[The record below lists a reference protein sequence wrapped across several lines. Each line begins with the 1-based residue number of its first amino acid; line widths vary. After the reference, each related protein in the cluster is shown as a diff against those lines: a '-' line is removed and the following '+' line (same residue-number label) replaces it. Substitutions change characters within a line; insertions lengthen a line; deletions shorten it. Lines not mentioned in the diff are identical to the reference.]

1 MKIVIQDDYQNCIRS
16 LDCFEK
22 IKHHDVTIYNDSI
35 KDIDSLVNR
44 FKDAE
49 AIVLLRE
56 RTIINAALLDK
67 LPRLKVISQTGKVAP
82 HIDLEAC
89 KARGITVMDGRGSGA
104 ATAELTML
112 LILAGLRNLVQE
124 CNRMQQG
131 LWQGTL
137 GRQLKGKTLGIYG
150 YGRIGEQVAHIS
162 KAFGANV
169 VIWGRDN
176 SLQKAMKDGFQTAQ
190 NKNDFFSTCDVISLQ
205 LRLTKDTQGI
215 VSLEDLSLMKPTALL
230 VNTSRAELIAPNA
243 LVQALKMGRPGFAAV
258 DVYEDEPVLNHSN
271 PLTQLPNC
279 LCSPHIGFVEKDNYE
294 AYFGIA
300 FDNINHYCNG
310 NPQNLVT

>member
-22 IKHHDVTIYNDSI
+22 VKHHDVTIYNDSV

-49 AIVLLRE
+49 AIVLIRE

-124 CNRMQQG
+124 CNRLQQG

-150 YGRIGEQVAHIS
+150 YGRIGEQVANIS

-176 SLQKAMKDGFQTAQ
+176 SRQKAMKDGFQITQ
-190 NKNDFFSTCDVISLQ
+190 NKEEFFSKCDVISLQ
-205 LRLTKDTQGI
+205 LRLTEDTKSI
-215 VSLEDLSLMKPTALL
+215 VSLEDLSLMKSTALL

-243 LVQALKMGRPGFAAV
+243 LVQALKMGRPGYAAV

-310 NPQNLVT
+310 NPQNLVV

>member
-22 IKHHDVTIYNDSI
+22 IKHHDVTIYNDSV

-44 FKDAE
+44 FMDAE
-49 AIVLLRE
+49 AIVLIRE
-56 RTIINAALLDK
+56 RTIINSALLDK

-190 NKNDFFSTCDVISLQ
+190 NKKDFFSTCDVISLQ

-300 FDNINHYCNG
+300 FDNINYYCNG
-310 NPQNLVT
+310 NPQNLVA

>member
-22 IKHHDVTIYNDSI
+22 IKHHDVTIYNDSV

-49 AIVLLRE
+49 AIVLIRE

-190 NKNDFFSTCDVISLQ
+190 NKKDFFSTCDVISLQ

-310 NPQNLVT
+310 NPQNLVA

>member
-22 IKHHDVTIYNDSI
+22 IKHHDVTIYNDSV

>member
-22 IKHHDVTIYNDSI
+22 VKHHDVTIYNDSV

-49 AIVLLRE
+49 AIVLIRE

-150 YGRIGEQVAHIS
+150 YGRIGEQVANIS

-176 SLQKAMKDGFQTAQ
+176 SCQKAMKDGFQIAH
-190 NKNDFFSTCDVISLQ
+190 NKEEFFSKCDVISLQ
-205 LRLTKDTQGI
+205 LRLTEDTKSI
-215 VSLEDLSLMKPTALL
+215 VSLEDLSLMKSTALL

-243 LVQALKMGRPGFAAV
+243 LVQALKMGQPGYAAV
-258 DVYEDEPVLNHSN
+258 DVYEHEPILNHSN

-310 NPQNLVT
+310 NPQNLVV

>member
-22 IKHHDVTIYNDSI
+22 IKHHDVTIYNDSV

-49 AIVLLRE
+49 AIVLIRE

-169 VIWGRDN
+169 VIWGTDN

-190 NKNDFFSTCDVISLQ
+190 NKKDFFSTCDVISLQ

-310 NPQNLVT
+310 NPQNLVA

>member
-22 IKHHDVTIYNDSI
+22 IKHHDVTIYNDSV

-49 AIVLLRE
+49 AIVLIRE

-169 VIWGRDN
+169 VILGRDN

-310 NPQNLVT
+310 NPQNLVA

>member
-22 IKHHDVTIYNDSI
+22 IKHHDVTIYNDSV

-49 AIVLLRE
+49 AIVLIRE

-310 NPQNLVT
+310 NPQNLVA